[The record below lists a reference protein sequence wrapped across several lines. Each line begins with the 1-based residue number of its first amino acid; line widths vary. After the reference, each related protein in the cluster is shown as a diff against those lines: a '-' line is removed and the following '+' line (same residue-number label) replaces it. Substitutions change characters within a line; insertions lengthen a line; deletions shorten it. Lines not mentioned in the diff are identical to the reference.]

1 MLTTQ
6 VGALNGCN
14 LINNQFDTLWIPGE
28 QEDLTDIYN
37 ETTNPTGDLKKL
49 MTVTYIGANQ
59 FKIEGLDTTDI
70 MQIGT
75 KFRCKQGGDYL
86 YLECTAIS
94 FSTDTIITTKGD
106 TLANA
111 VITDFYYSNS
121 AKPFGWPVE
130 WSDSATTTGWMPL
143 FASCDFVSADDP
155 IFVLNIT
162 GDYTH
167 LTPGNRFRCAQPTG
181 GQKDFIIHAVGAFT
195 DGKTPVTLFGG
206 TGDGSFDLIDEAITN
221 VYYSNAYAPSGFKID
236 PSLWSIQTVDVND
249 QTVNNV
255 NSNTWVNPGG
265 IHIDVPAGDWI
276 IGYDVQASQ
285 AVNDSSVTYNIYT
298 TLSEFN
304 NSESDP
310 FLTCRDFINITVSV
324 GHDRRC
330 TFSKSRKISLSQK
343 TTFYLLIKSSA
354 PNTNLSFQG
363 EAGFP
368 TVIQALSP
376 YI

>member
-121 AKPFGWPVE
+121 ANPFGWPVE

-167 LTPGNRFRCAQPTG
+167 LTPGNRFRCTQVTG
-181 GQKDFIIHAVGAFT
+181 GQKDFIIHAVGSFAA
-195 DGKTPVTLFGG
+195 GVTPITIFGG
-206 TGDGSFDLIDEAITN
+206 TGANSTVLNDEAITN
-221 VYYSNAYAPSGFKID
+221 VYFSMMNFPSGFDTD
-236 PSLWSIQTVDVND
+236 PSRWQILILDSTDYTI
-249 QTVNNV
+249 NNV
-255 NSNTWVNPGG
+255 TLDTWVNPGTLQ
-265 IHIDVPAGDWI
+265 IDVPVGLWSV
-276 IGYDVQASQ
+276 GYDVQAYADPITTTTSGSLY
-285 AVNDSSVTYNIYT
+285 A
-298 TLSEFN
+298 TLSTSN
-304 NSESDP
+304 NTESNPRHTSNFWIAD
-310 FLTCRDFINITVSV
+310 LNAGDHLLQHS
-324 GHDRRC
+324 
-330 TFSKSRKISLSQK
+330 FSKSFFMSVEAKTKYYLNIKSLSGAH
-343 TTFYLLIKSSA
+343 LSIKGTHA
-354 PNTNLSFQG
+354 PTAIYARSYF
-363 EAGFP
+363 F
-368 TVIQALSP
+368 
-376 YI
+376 